1 MENVLEEKIHEKWLK
16 SHGLF
21 SPEKGRQ
28 GRPHHG
34 PWLPYKGEWR
44 GRYRSPLWCLQ

>member
-1 MENVLEEKIHEKWLK
+1 MENVLEEKIREKWLK

-21 SPEKGRQ
+21 SPEKGR
-28 GRPHHG
+28 PHHG
-34 PWLPYKGEWR
+34 QWLPYKGEWR